1 MKMLQTLKTVRK
13 RLLPDKLL
21 LETPQQISA
30 NVINEIRLHSSLHRL
45 MEHHLRCNT
54 LRKSLE

>member
-1 MKMLQTLKTVRK
+1 MKMLQTLKTIRK

-21 LETPQQISA
+21 LEMPPQISA

-45 MEHHLRCNT
+45 VEQQLRCNT
-54 LRKSLE
+54 LRKSLD

>member
-1 MKMLQTLKTVRK
+1 MKMLQTLKTIRK

-21 LETPQQISA
+21 LETPPQIGAS
-30 NVINEIRLHSSLHRL
+30 VLKEIKLHSSLHRL
-45 MEHHLRCNT
+45 VEQQLRCNT